1 MTISGRHCRY
11 HLLPQDWD
19 RSPFLLEACDW
30 YWARDFPL
38 ASLHW
43 WTYLSYSSTLALIVI
58 DYQWFSFSIQLLP
71 LYYLCSNQ
79 LTTKKS
85 THPIPPVWH
94 SRVSI
99 SYNKGLFCF
108 LLFLY
113 AIATLLITYLLF
125 FPVCY
130 IDRTINRVIK
140 KVLLLLER
148 TSAGSPV
155 LRTPLA
161 FWIFSLRQNGS
172 KICLRSS
179 ILSRFLFRCLKT

>member
-38 ASLHW
+38 ANLHW

-179 ILSRFLFRCLKT
+179 ILSRFLFRCLQT